1 MNNWIFSQFHEWL
14 SGVSDKNENSRI
26 WEFFYPSFL
35 LKALYFRNL
44 KLVALVPHPAVGI
57 SSSLTGI
64 CRDFWC
70 SISRTI
76 TRRVSGVHTSFIHRW
91 KAVFTSFPTVY
102 SALKSERYSL
112 RCEQFCKRCEAI
124 SLHSSKIRFYSRP
137 TKSQLEFYR
146 IYSRL
151 RYWDLL
157 KSIPL
162 FSRLVINRPE
172 WP

>member
-1 MNNWIFSQFHEWL
+1 MSRYVFTICEAKVKKWRCVRWL
-14 SGVSDKNENSRI
+14 
-26 WEFFYPSFL
+26 
-35 LKALYFRNL
+35 
-44 KLVALVPHPAVGI
+44 LVPHPAVGI

-112 RCEQFCKRCEAI
+112 SCEQFCKRCGAI

-162 FSRLVINRPE
+162 FSRTVTSQEDNFFLL
-172 WP
+172 